1 MGSIAKPSFKL
12 DNGVLSVTGDW
23 TVETIGQHD
32 SALRGLPQKDV
43 PYLLDVSDLGR
54 LDTAGA
60 FLLDRTVQHGCSDDR
75 HTEIAGDH
83 PTAAHLLEQVYISRA
98 HCPED
103 DHKHPTM
110 VDMLARFGEAT
121 AHGLEELINTL
132 SFIGQTLWVCFK
144 LFLQPAKL
152 RWTAMV
158 SVMEEAGIDAIPIVV
173 FLNFFVGMVIAF
185 IGATT
190 LAKLAGGAEVF
201 TVELVGI
208 ATLREFGVVI
218 TAIIL
223 AGRSNS
229 SITAQIGAMGMRQE
243 IDAMRVLGMEP
254 MAVLVAPRV
263 LAMLIMVP
271 ILSFFATL
279 AGIFGGL
286 VVCWAALDIAP
297 ILFANRFLEMVAPE
311 HFWVGMSKAP
321 VFAVVLILIA
331 CRQGLLVRGSV
342 QSLGSHT
349 TSSVVQ
355 AIFSIIVIDA
365 AFALFYL
372 ELDI

>member
-1 MGSIAKPSFKL
+1 MDSFAKPGFL
-12 DNGVLSVTGDW
+12 LEHGVLKVTGDW
-23 TVETIGQHD
+23 TVDTIGQHD
-32 SALRGLPQKDV
+32 GALRKLSTPGDPLIV
-43 PYLLDVSDLGR
+43 DVSELGS
-54 LDTAGA
+54 LDTSGA
-60 FLLDRTVQHGCSDDR
+60 YLLDRTVQQGCADHR
-75 HTEIAGDH
+75 RTETTGEH
-83 PTAAHLLEQVYISRA
+83 PVAAHLLEQVFLSRSD
-98 HCPED
+98 CPVD
-103 DHKHPTM
+103 LHKPPSIT
-110 VDMLARFGEAT
+110 DLLAKFGEGT
-121 AHGLEELINTL
+121 YLGVMELINTL

-158 SVMEEAGIDAIPIVV
+158 AVMEEAGIDAIPIVL

-185 IGATT
+185 IGAST
-190 LAKLAGGAEVF
+190 LSSLAGGAEIF

-223 AGRSNS
+223 AGRTNS
-229 SITAQIGAMGMRQE
+229 AITAQIGAMGMRQE

-254 MAVLVAPRV
+254 IAVLVAPRV
-263 LAMLIMVP
+263 LAMLIMTP
-271 ILSFFATL
+271 ILVFFATL

-286 VVCWAALDIAP
+286 VVCWAVLDIAP
-297 ILFANRFLEMVAPE
+297 ILFANRFLDTVSPV

-321 VFAVVLILIA
+321 VFAIALILIA
-331 CRQGLLVRGSV
+331 CRQGLLVKNNV
-342 QSLGSHT
+342 QSLGQST

-365 AFALFYL
+365 AFALFFL
-372 ELDI
+372 ELGV